1 MSYSVSRVSR
11 VAACVL
17 ACSAVWFL
25 VACFAFPDSSAARV
39 CSPPLCP
46 ASHAITWACA
56 SFCVLVGSAA
66 LLAIY
71 PHKKLV
77 MFKFAALAYTLSI
90 SVLLWGM
97 MLFYS
102 SDRAFDEE
110 TQHPLALGTEIALWA
125 SLSVL
130 FVPFAA
136 VPLYISIVVFAL
148 AVFRYVHPS
157 LYANSGQ

>member
-1 MSYSVSRVSR
+1 
-11 VAACVL
+11 
-17 ACSAVWFL
+17 
-25 VACFAFPDSSAARV
+25 
-39 CSPPLCP
+39 
-46 ASHAITWACA
+46 
-56 SFCVLVGSAA
+56 
-66 LLAIY
+66 
-71 PHKKLV
+71 